1 MTTSR
6 HDGDFGENPQTGY
19 DVDAFDLG
27 DPDLLEALDCVAQE
41 PGSSGGHPPDS
52 IEGRRAQL
60 EYLNCADSRGPARY
74 RSGIRSLRRGFGG
87 DPGGSGGWTPTNPF
101 PEWVHERYGH

>member
-60 EYLNCADSRGPARY
+60 EYLNARIAEALRDIEAGYVLSAEDSAAILEALADGRPLP
-74 RSGIRSLRRGFGG
+74 I
-87 DPGGSGGWTPTNPF
+87 